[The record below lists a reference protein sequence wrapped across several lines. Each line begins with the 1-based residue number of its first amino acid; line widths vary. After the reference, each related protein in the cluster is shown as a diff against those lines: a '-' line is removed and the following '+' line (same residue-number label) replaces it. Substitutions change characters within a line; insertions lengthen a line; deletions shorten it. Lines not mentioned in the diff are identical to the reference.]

1 LSIPNAGNSKLKTA
15 KPIFDGSLWG
25 FNIFNKYYIRKIME
39 RIIIIGGG
47 GTGAALAHDLA
58 LRGFKVT
65 LFEKGELLSG
75 ATGRHHGL
83 LHSGAR
89 YAVHDPIA
97 AQRCIEEN
105 RILQKIAPE
114 ALEQNGGLF
123 VALTDDDLD
132 YRKSFLAG
140 CRECGIDVKKISA
153 DQACGLE
160 PELSPD
166 LRSAI
171 QVPDASMDAWRLPL
185 HFFASAKSNGAA
197 IHSFCEI
204 VRIHKSAN
212 AVAGVRI
219 CDYKTHQEYD
229 VSGDLVVIAAG
240 SWSGKLAAMAGV
252 EVPVQPGPGVMV
264 AIKARLTNGVIN
276 RLHPAGEG
284 DIILPQRG
292 LSILG
297 TSLWLADDP
306 DGLDLPREHVQQM
319 IDQCAEMVPA
329 AKDIPVHSAWVA
341 ARPLIADTA
350 TRDPQS
356 ISRTF
361 GCYDHREKDDL
372 EGLVS
377 IIGGKATTLRAMAE
391 KTADLICQKIG
402 RDIPCRTR
410 ETQLLHYRHF
420 FK

>member
-1 LSIPNAGNSKLKTA
+1 
-15 KPIFDGSLWG
+15 
-25 FNIFNKYYIRKIME
+25 ME
-39 RIIIIGGG
+39 HIIIIGGG

-97 AQRCIEEN
+97 AQRCIQES
-105 RILQKIAPE
+105 RILRKIAPE
-114 ALEQNGGLF
+114 ALENNGGLF

-140 CRECGIDVKKISA
+140 CWECGIDVKKISP
-153 DQACGLE
+153 DQARGLE
-160 PELSPD
+160 PELNPD
-166 LRSAI
+166 LKGAI

-197 IHSFCEI
+197 IHSFCE
-204 VRIHKSAN
+204 VVGIHKSVN
-212 AVAGVRI
+212 AVTGVRI
-219 CDYKTHQEYD
+219 YDYKTHQEYD
-229 VSGDLVVIAAG
+229 VAGNLVVIAAG
-240 SWSGKLAAMAGV
+240 SWSGKLTAMAGV

-264 AIKARLTNGVIN
+264 AIKARLANRVIN
-276 RLHPAGEG
+276 RLHPAGEA
-284 DIILPQRG
+284 DIIIPQRG

-306 DGLDLPREHVQQM
+306 DALDIPQDHVQKM
-319 IDQCAEMVPA
+319 IDLCADMVPA
-329 AKDIPVHSAWVA
+329 VNHTPFHSAWVA

-356 ISRTF
+356 ISRAF
-361 GCYDHREKDDL
+361 GCYDHREKDNL
-372 EGLVS
+372 EGLMSV
-377 IIGGKATTLRAMAE
+377 IGGKATTLRAMAE
-391 KTADLICQKIG
+391 ETADLICQKTG
-402 RDIPCRTR
+402 RNIPCRTR
-410 ETQLLHYRHF
+410 ETRLLHYRHF
-420 FK
+420 FG

>member
-1 LSIPNAGNSKLKTA
+1 
-15 KPIFDGSLWG
+15 
-25 FNIFNKYYIRKIME
+25 ME
-39 RIIIIGGG
+39 HIIIIGGG

-58 LRGFKVT
+58 LRGFKIT
-65 LFEKGELLSG
+65 QFEKGELLSG

-97 AQRCIEEN
+97 AQRCIQEN
-105 RILQKIAPE
+105 RILRKIAPE
-114 ALEQNGGLF
+114 ALEHNGGLF

-132 YRKSFLAG
+132 YRKSFLEG
-140 CRECGIDVKKISA
+140 CRECGIDIKKVSPE
-153 DQACGLE
+153 QARGLE

-166 LRSAI
+166 LKGAI

-185 HFFASAKSNGAA
+185 HFFASAKTNGAA
-197 IHSFCEI
+197 IHSFCEV

-212 AVAGVRI
+212 AVTGVRV

-229 VSGDLVVIAAG
+229 VAGDLVVIAAG
-240 SWSGKLAAMAGV
+240 SWSGKLTVMAGV

-264 AIKARLTNGVIN
+264 AVKARLTNRVIN

-284 DIILPQRG
+284 DIVIPKRG

-297 TSLWLADDP
+297 TSLWLAADP
-306 DGLDLPREHVQQM
+306 DVLDIPQDHVQQM
-319 IDQCAEMVPA
+319 IDLCAEMVPVV
-329 AKDIPVHSAWVA
+329 KDTPVHSAWVA
-341 ARPLIADTA
+341 ARPLIADAA

-356 ISRTF
+356 ISRAS
-361 GCYDHREKDDL
+361 GCYDHREKDNL

-377 IIGGKATTLRAMAE
+377 VIGGKATTLRAMAE
-391 KTADLICQKIG
+391 KTADLICQKTD
-402 RDIPCRTR
+402 RDVPCRTR
-410 ETQLLHYRHF
+410 EIKLLHYRHF
-420 FK
+420 FS

>member
-1 LSIPNAGNSKLKTA
+1 
-15 KPIFDGSLWG
+15 
-25 FNIFNKYYIRKIME
+25 ME
-39 RIIIIGGG
+39 HIIIIGGG

-58 LRGFKVT
+58 LRGFSVT

-89 YAVHDPIA
+89 YAVHDPVA
-97 AQRCIEEN
+97 AQECIAEN
-105 RILQKIAPE
+105 RILRKIVPE
-114 ALEQNGGLF
+114 ALEHNGGLF
-123 VALTDDDLD
+123 VALTDEDMD

-140 CRECGIDVKKISA
+140 CRQCGIDFTPISP
-153 DQACGLE
+153 DQAHSLE
-160 PELSPD
+160 PGLSPD
-166 LRSAI
+166 IRGAFH
-171 QVPDASMDAWRLPL
+171 VPDASMDAWRLPL
-185 HFFASAKSNGAA
+185 HFFASAKSNGAE
-197 IHSFCEI
+197 IHSFCEV
-204 VRIHKSAN
+204 VRFLKSAN
-212 AVAGVRI
+212 TITGVSVLN
-219 CDYKTHQEYD
+219 YKTQKEYD

-240 SWSGKLAAMAGV
+240 SWSGKLAAMAGINL
-252 EVPVQPGPGVMV
+252 PVQPGPGVML
-264 AIKARLTNGVIN
+264 AIGSRLTYRVIN

-284 DIILPQRG
+284 DIIIPQRG

-306 DGLDLPREHVQQM
+306 DALEIPQDQAQQM
-319 IDQCAEMVPA
+319 IELCADMVPA
-329 AKDIPVHSAWVA
+329 VKDTPVCSVWVA
-341 ARPLIADTA
+341 ARPLLAHAA

-361 GCYDHREKDDL
+361 GCYDHRQEDNLD
-372 EGLVS
+372 GLMS

-391 KTADLICQKIG
+391 KTADLICQKTG

-410 ETQLLHYRHF
+410 ETRLLHYRHF

>member
-1 LSIPNAGNSKLKTA
+1 
-15 KPIFDGSLWG
+15 
-25 FNIFNKYYIRKIME
+25 ME
-39 RIIIIGGG
+39 HIIIIGGG
-47 GTGAALAHDLA
+47 GTGAALAHDLT
-58 LRGFKVT
+58 LRGFTVT

-97 AQRCIEEN
+97 AQRCIQEN
-105 RILQKIAPE
+105 RILRKIAPE

-132 YRKSFLAG
+132 YRNSFLAG
-140 CRECGIDVKKISA
+140 CRACGIDVKNISP
-153 DQACGLE
+153 DQARGLE

-166 LRSAI
+166 ISGAI

-185 HFFASAKSNGAA
+185 HFFASAKSNDAA
-197 IHSFCEI
+197 IHSFCEV
-204 VRIHKSAN
+204 VRILKSAN
-212 AVAGVRI
+212 AVTGVRV
-219 CDYKTHQEYD
+219 CDYKTHRVYD
-229 VSGDLVVIAAG
+229 VTGDLIVITAG
-240 SWSGKLAAMAGV
+240 SWSGKLAALAGV

-264 AIKARLTNGVIN
+264 AIKSRLTNRVIN

-284 DIILPQRG
+284 DIVIPQRG

-306 DGLDLPREHVQQM
+306 DALDIPQDHVQKM
-319 IDQCAEMVPA
+319 IDLCAEMVPA
-329 AKDIPVHSAWVA
+329 ARDVPVHSAWVA

-350 TRDPQS
+350 TRDLQS
-356 ISRTF
+356 ISRAF
-361 GCYDHREKDDL
+361 GCYDHREKDNV
-372 EGLVS
+372 EGLISV
-377 IIGGKATTLRAMAE
+377 IGGKATTLRAMAE

-410 ETQLLHYRHF
+410 ETKLLHYRHF

>member
-1 LSIPNAGNSKLKTA
+1 
-15 KPIFDGSLWG
+15 
-25 FNIFNKYYIRKIME
+25 ME
-39 RIIIIGGG
+39 HIIIIGGG
-47 GTGAALAHDLA
+47 GTGAALAHDLT
-58 LRGFKVT
+58 LRGFKVS
-65 LFEKGELLSG
+65 LFERGELLSG

-89 YAVHDPIA
+89 YAVHDPVA

-105 RILQKIAPE
+105 RILRKIAPE
-114 ALEQNGGLF
+114 ALEHNGGLF
-123 VALTDDDLD
+123 VALTDVDMD
-132 YRKSFLAG
+132 YRKAFLAG
-140 CRECGIDVKKISA
+140 CRHCGIDVKEISP
-153 DQACGLE
+153 DQARSLE

-166 LRSAI
+166 LRGAI
-171 QVPDASMDAWRLPL
+171 HVPDASMDAWRLPL

-197 IHSFCEI
+197 IHSFCEV
-204 VRIHKSAN
+204 VRFNKSAN
-212 AVAGVRI
+212 AVTGVRI
-219 CDYKTHQEYD
+219 CDYKTHREYD
-229 VSGDLVVIAAG
+229 VSGDLVVMAAG

-264 AIKARLTNGVIN
+264 AVKSRLTHKVIN
-276 RLHPAGEG
+276 RLHPAGVG
-284 DIILPQRG
+284 DIVVPQRG

-306 DGLDLPREHVQQM
+306 DALEIPPGHVQQM
-319 IDQCAEMVPA
+319 IDLCAEMVPA
-329 AKDIPVHSAWVA
+329 IKDTPVHSAWVA
-341 ARPLIADTA
+341 ARPLIADAA

-361 GCYDHREKDDL
+361 GCYDHREKDNL
-372 EGLVS
+372 EGLMS

-391 KTADLICQKIG
+391 KTADLICQKTG

-410 ETQLLHYRHF
+410 ETKLLHYRHF